1 MGLKKLKYILMTKD
15 TKDKSHLTKGG
26 PGDKYLGDG
35 KVDTSQWFTHSHML
49 PWKGG
54 EFEKKVKDQ
63 KMFFCSAPF
72 QMLYTNTRGR
82 YAPCSWA
89 ELNNEHLAPRIHD
102 VSVKD
107 WFENNENL
115 NKLRAEMLDEN
126 SDLKLANEW
135 CRTCIKQEKE
145 YGRSRR
151 QAALKIQTNDSLI
164 WPELKKSIRRYQQD
178 MKGHIKDRCFEVQIK
193 VYGNKCNLDCF
204 MCHPFD
210 STKRLETMRHKELDG
225 QTIFSPHVQE
235 YARSKRSFDLD
246 KDSLETIS
254 DQIVDIAPYIYAMKL
269 IGGEPLVMKPY
280 YKLLEKLVE
289 KAPDDCQK
297 MLLKF
302 QTNMQTMNMDKM
314 QVTDYIDKFGTFEF
328 TVSLDS
334 VGIYN
339 NYIRRRSNW
348 DEIVNNI
355 KTVRQYPNVKI
366 NINGAIS
373 FLSVLRF
380 YELPEWY
387 DNNINLFKGFDRE
400 SMINWSNIRSPAK
413 LAANVLPDK
422 LKQELIPKYEKWPDI
437 QQVLREDNN
446 GLDYKET
453 INYLLTI
460 DKRYKGT
467 KWEYNL
473 FDVFPELKE
482 YY

>member
-1 MGLKKLKYILMTKD
+1 MIKN

-35 KVDTSQWFTHSHML
+35 KVDTSQWFSQRSMSQY
-49 PWKGG
+49 KG
-54 EFEKKVKDQ
+54 EFENQIKNQD
-63 KMFFCSAPF
+63 MFFCSAPF
-72 QMLYTNTRGR
+72 QMLYTDTKGR

-89 ELNNEHLAPRIHD
+89 ELDNEHLAPKIDD
-102 VSVKD
+102 VSIKD
-107 WFENNENL
+107 WFENNKNL
-115 NKLRAEMLDEN
+115 NNLRTEMLTPG

-151 QAALKIQTNDSLI
+151 QAALKIQTNDTLI
-164 WPELKKSIRRYQQD
+164 WPELKKSVDRFKQTGT
-178 MKGHIKDRCFEVQIK
+178 GHIKDRCFEVQIK

-204 MCHPFD
+204 MCDPQD
-210 STKRLETMRHKELDG
+210 SSTRLETFRHKELDN
-225 QTIFSPHVQE
+225 QTIFSKRIQDF
-235 YARSKRSFDLD
+235 AKSKKSINVTDLE
-246 KDSLETIS
+246 SVS

-269 IGGEPLVMKPY
+269 IGGEPLVMKSY
-280 YKLLEKLVE
+280 YKLLNKLIE
-289 KAPDDCQK
+289 KAPEDCK
-297 MLLKF
+297 HMLLKF
-302 QTNMQTMNMDKM
+302 QTNMQALDLEKM
-314 QVTDYIDKFGTFEF
+314 QVTDYIDKFGLFEF
-328 TVSLDS
+328 TVSIDS

-348 DEIVNNI
+348 DDIVKNI
-355 KTVRQYPNVKI
+355 KTVRRYPNVKI

-387 DNNINLFKGFDRE
+387 DKHIQIFKSWRDRP

-413 LAANVLPDK
+413 LAANVLPKK
-422 LKQELIPKYEKWPDI
+422 LKEELIPKYEKWPDI

>member
-1 MGLKKLKYILMTKD
+1 MAN
-15 TKDKSHLTKGG
+15 
-26 PGDKYLGDG
+26 
-35 KVDTSQWFTHSHML
+35 QWCA
-49 PWKGG
+49 
-54 EFEKKVKDQ
+54 Q
-63 KMFFCSAPF
+63 
-72 QMLYTNTRGR
+72 
-82 YAPCSWA
+82 
-89 ELNNEHLAPRIHD
+89 
-102 VSVKD
+102 
-107 WFENNENL
+107 
-115 NKLRAEMLDEN
+115 
-126 SDLKLANEW
+126 
-135 CRTCIKQEKE
+135 CIKQEKQ

-151 QAALKIQTNDSLI
+151 QAALKIQTNDQLI

-210 STKRLETMRHKELDG
+210 STKRIETMRHKALDG
-225 QTIFSPHVQE
+225 QTIFSPHVQK
-235 YARSKRSFDLD
+235 YARSGKTFDLD
-246 KDSLETIS
+246 NDSLDKIS
-254 DQIVDIAPYIYAMKL
+254 EQIVDIAPYIYAMKL

-314 QVTDYIDKFGTFEF
+314 KVTDFIPKFGLFEF

-334 VGIYN
+334 VGMAN

-355 KTVRQYPNVKI
+355 KTVRKYPNVKI

-380 YELPEWY
+380 YQLPEWY
-387 DNNINLFKGFDRE
+387 DKNIDIFETKERG
-400 SMINWSNIRSPAK
+400 SMINWSNIRAPAK

>member
-1 MGLKKLKYILMTKD
+1 MTKD

-35 KVDTSQWFTHSHML
+35 KVDTSQWFQAGCMK
-49 PWKGG
+49 PWSNG
-54 EFEKKVKDQ
+54 EFEQKIKDQ

-89 ELNNEHLAPRIHD
+89 ELNNEHLAPKIQD
-102 VSVKD
+102 VTFRD

-126 SDLKLANEW
+126 SDLKLTNEW
-135 CRTCIKQEKE
+135 CRTCRKQEKL

-164 WPELKKSIRRYQQD
+164 WPELKKSVRRYQED
-178 MKGHIKDRCFEVQIK
+178 MKGHIKDRCFEVQLKI
-193 VYGNKCNLDCF
+193 YGNKCNLDCF

-210 STKRLETMRHKELDG
+210 STKRIETLQHKAMDN
-225 QTIFSPHVQE
+225 QTVFSQKIQK
-235 YARSKRSFDLD
+235 YARAGVSFNLD
-246 KDSLETIS
+246 NDSLDEIS
-254 DQIVDIAPYIYAMKL
+254 EQIVEIAPYIYAMKL

-289 KAPDDCQK
+289 KAPVDCQK

-314 QVTDYIDKFGTFEF
+314 KVTDFIPKFGLFEF

-334 VGIYN
+334 VGIAN

-355 KTVRQYPNVKI
+355 KTVRKYPNVKI

-387 DNNINLFKGFDRE
+387 DKNIDIFETRE
-400 SMINWSNIRSPAK
+400 RGSMINWSNIRSPAK
-413 LAANVLPDK
+413 LCANVLPDK

-437 QQVLREDNN
+437 QQVLREDNY
-446 GLDYKET
+446 GYDYKET
-453 INYLLTI
+453 IKYLLQI
-460 DKRYKGT
+460 DERYKGT